1 MSNQK
6 KVSLYNPRPDSVSEN
21 FIVHPQIYGRL
32 WQDLTNSKMEF
43 PEQHYLVSGEH
54 GSGKTTLLAQLHTSM
69 IRQPPLPSL
78 QSIFF
83 NEEEYSIRNLYRF
96 WERVFELLNEKG
108 LTGNILTTQ
117 IRNLSEGIDKN
128 QDYEK
133 NISNTLF
140 DFLETN
146 EIHLILFIDNFDL
159 ILQKL
164 SKAESHRFRK
174 ILQTNPRL
182 RIIAAAA
189 EVPAPFYQYEHPFYE
204 FFKVVHLR
212 SLSVESTQQLLS
224 ELLAEQIKNLTS
236 NTVSA
241 IEVIRRITNGN
252 TRCVVLLSEILREN
266 SNVSANNLF
275 SDILDKLTPIYK
287 FTMDDLP
294 AQQQQIVEAIALN
307 YEAISVKELS
317 NKLRIESKVIS
328 AQLAQLVKNNLVS
341 KIKTST
347 KNHFYHLRNRLFN
360 CWYLLRLGRNKDRE
374 KLNAILDFTENWIHN
389 RERYLNNYFSETPLL
404 DIDTFPRLAKPSL
417 TISNSNPRYI
427 PSRAPLRPSSPAS
440 DQLLRQRAY
449 QALETKQYTA
459 AIQFLKKTKK
469 TDHFALG
476 VAYHQGT
483 NDYQQAV
490 THYQKA
496 GSTGQ
501 ADALNN
507 LGLLHLQKQHN
518 PTAAYKT
525 LKEAAKKG
533 SSLAHYNLGLYYMQ
547 REQNIVA
554 AMDNFEK
561 AIAHGNAEA
570 LLPLAQLYYH
580 QFKKTEQA
588 KITLSEAAD
597 AGNPTANYQLG
608 LIYLKDEKDEN
619 SALHYF
625 QEYLMHPSTQTLSIS
640 LGLIFFKYE
649 AYDFLHTLFETKPQ
663 IKAAVLPLYYALHK
677 ADINAPTDEILR
689 MGHELSVTVNEIVEL
704 IENI

>member
-1 MSNQK
+1 MSYKK
-6 KVSLYNPRPDSVSEN
+6 KVSLYNPRPDSVSED
-21 FIVHPQIYGRL
+21 FIVHPQIYDRL

-43 PEQHYLVSGEH
+43 PEQHYLISGEH

-69 IRQPPLPSL
+69 LRQPPLPSL

-83 NEEEYSIRNLYRF
+83 NEEEYSIRHLYRF
-96 WERVFELLNEKG
+96 WERIFELLNEKG
-108 LTGNILTTQ
+108 LTEHTLTKQ
-117 IRNLSEGIDKN
+117 IQSLSEGIDKN

-133 NISNTLF
+133 NVSNKLL
-140 DFLETN
+140 DFLEVKG
-146 EIHLILFIDNFDL
+146 IHLILFIDNFDL

-212 SLSVESTQQLLS
+212 PLSVESSKKLLLQLLP
-224 ELLAEQIKNLTS
+224 EQRENMVS
-236 NTVSA
+236 DSASA
-241 IEVIRRITNGN
+241 IEAIRRITNGN
-252 TRCVVLLSEILREN
+252 TRCTVLLSEILRKN
-266 SNVSANNLF
+266 PNLSANNLF

-328 AQLAQLVKNNLVS
+328 AQLAQLVKNNLIS

-347 KNHFYHLRNRLFN
+347 KNHFYHLKDRLFN

-374 KLNAILDFTENWIHN
+374 KLSSILNFTESWIQN
-389 RERYLNNYFSETPLL
+389 SERYLNDSFTEIPLL
-404 DIDTFPRLAKPSL
+404 DIDSLPRLAKPSL
-417 TISNSNPRYI
+417 TVSSSGSRHI
-427 PSRAPLRPSSPAS
+427 PGRAPLLSGPPA
-440 DQLLRQRAY
+440 DQQLRQRAY
-449 QALETKQYTA
+449 QALDTNQYFA
-459 AIQFLKKTKK
+459 AIQFLQKTKK

-483 NDYQQAV
+483 SDYKRAI

-496 GSTGQ
+496 GNAGQ

-507 LGLLHLQKQHN
+507 LGLLHLQQQQN
-518 PTAAYKT
+518 PTAAYKVF
-525 LKEAAKKG
+525 KEAAKKG
-533 SSLAHYNLGLYYMQ
+533 SSLAHYNLGLYHMQ

-561 AIAHGNAEA
+561 AIVHGNSEA

-580 QFKKTEQA
+580 QFKKTGQA
-588 KITLSEAAD
+588 ILTLSEAAD
-597 AGNPTANYQLG
+597 AGNPIANYQLG
-608 LIYLKDEKDEN
+608 LIHLKDEKDEN

-625 QEYLMHPSTQTLSIS
+625 QEYLMHPSTQTLSIP
-640 LGLIFFKYE
+640 LGLTFFKYE
-649 AYDFLHTLFETKPQ
+649 AYGFLQTLFEIKPQ
-663 IKAAVLPLYYALHK
+663 IKASTLPLYYALQK
-677 ADINAPTDEILR
+677 CDINAHPDEILR
-689 MGHELSVTVNEIVEL
+689 MGRELTVTVHEIVEL

>member
-1 MSNQK
+1 MSYKK
-6 KVSLYNPRPDSVSEN
+6 KVSLYNPRPDSVSED
-21 FIVHPQIYGRL
+21 FIVHPQIYDRL

-43 PEQHYLVSGEH
+43 PEQHYLISGEH
-54 GSGKTTLLAQLHTSM
+54 GSGKTTLLAQLHKSM
-69 IRQPPLPSL
+69 LRQPPLPSL

-83 NEEEYSIRNLYRF
+83 NEEEYSIRHLYRF
-96 WERVFELLNEKG
+96 WERVFELLSEKG
-108 LTGNILTTQ
+108 LTENTLIEQ
-117 IRNLSEGIDKN
+117 IQNLSEGIDKN

-133 NISNTLF
+133 NIRNKLL
-140 DFLETN
+140 DFLELN
-146 EIHLILFIDNFDL
+146 GIHLILFIDNFDL

-164 SKAESHRFRK
+164 SKVESHRFRK

-212 SLSVESTQQLLS
+212 PLSIESSKKLLLQLFP
-224 ELLAEQIKNLTS
+224 EQRENMVS
-236 NTVSA
+236 NSASA
-241 IEVIRRITNGN
+241 IETIRRITNGN
-252 TRCVVLLSEILREN
+252 TRCTVLLSEILRKNPN
-266 SNVSANNLF
+266 SSANNLF

-328 AQLAQLVKNNLVS
+328 AQLAQLVKNNLIS

-347 KNHFYHLRNRLFN
+347 KNHFYHLKGRLFN

-374 KLNAILDFTENWIHN
+374 KLQSILSFTENWIQN
-389 RERYLNNYFSETPLL
+389 SKRFLNNNFIEIPLL
-404 DIDTFPRLAKPSL
+404 DIDSFPRLAKPSL
-417 TISNSNPRYI
+417 AVSNSGTRHI
-427 PSRAPLRPSSPAS
+427 SGRAPMRSAPLA
-440 DQLLRQRAY
+440 DQQLRQRAY
-449 QALETKQYTA
+449 QALDTNQYSA
-459 AIQFLKKTKK
+459 AIQFLQKTKK

-483 NDYQQAV
+483 NDYKRAI

-496 GSTGQ
+496 GNAGQ

-507 LGLLHLQKQHN
+507 LGLLHLQQQQN
-518 PTAAYKT
+518 PTAAYKAFN
-525 LKEAAKKG
+525 EAAKKG
-533 SSLAHYNLGLYYMQ
+533 SSLAHYNLGLYHMQ

-561 AIAHGNAEA
+561 AIIHGNSEA

-580 QFKKTEQA
+580 QFKKTGQA
-588 KITLSEAAD
+588 IQTLSEAAY
-597 AGNPTANYQLG
+597 AGNPIANYQLG

-625 QEYLMHPSTQTLSIS
+625 QEYLMHPSTQTLSIP
-640 LGLIFFKYE
+640 LGLTFFKYK
-649 AYDFLHTLFETKPQ
+649 AYDFLHTLFEIKPQ
-663 IKAAVLPLYYALHK
+663 IKAAALPLYYALQK
-677 ADINAPTDEILR
+677 CDINARPDEILR
-689 MGHELSVTVNEIVEL
+689 MGHELKVTVNEIVEL